1 MLGIYTRIAAV
12 KSIHLLR
19 LRAIAH
25 ISLEF
30 TVKYTHERICKFR
43 IQEQGASRLQ
53 PARHPEKYLQPR
65 ALPGAHGCTVGR
77 ADPALEPRLS
87 PSPPW
92 GRGGGERFDIPAEHT
107 EPSAASPHRSH
118 LATSQSDGHR
128 SIVLQRTPHSS
139 PPPPP
144 LTAHFKDGTPALL
157 HLPPTPPYLGV
168 ASPRS
173 FGRCTPRGY
182 PEPNRLPQRCTEQ
195 RGSTPRSAKPGASR

>member
-128 SIVLQRTPHSS
+128 SIVLQRTPRSS
-139 PPPPP
+139 PPPPSPHTLRTGPQLCCTSPPPP
-144 LTAHFKDGTPALL
+144 LTSGSHRRGPSGAARRGAARSRT
-157 HLPPTPPYLGV
+157 
-168 ASPRS
+168 AS
-173 FGRCTPRGY
+173 
-182 PEPNRLPQRCTEQ
+182 PQRCTEQ